1 MGRMDKHEA
10 RLGWQWQGV
19 AEEWT
24 MEILRQSACLLARKL
39 HFIRKRAAGLALDRY
54 RTVVSRPQRI
64 FLDIGVALCYCYM
77 SSRHMT
83 GNIPSSNINSI
94 FSWRCVKVMTSE
106 LYDHEPRQG

>member
-1 MGRMDKHEA
+1 MKGSA
-10 RLGWQWQGV
+10 WLAVAGV

-39 HFIRKRAAGLALDRY
+39 HFIRKRAAGLAVDRY

-64 FLDIGVALCYCYM
+64 FLDIGVALCYCNM

-83 GNIPSSNINSI
+83 WNIPSLNINSI
-94 FSWRCVKVMTSE
+94 FSWRCVKVLNCMKADMS
-106 LYDHEPRQG
+106 